1 MQYFSLDIETTGLD
15 PVNCDVL
22 QVAIVRDEI
31 NGTEQPAV
39 NDLPYFETIIH
50 HNTLLG
56 DPYALAMNAEL
67 IRVISFQPPGWG
79 DSVNYH
85 GREVPMV
92 KDPETMAAKALEWL
106 GQYPRPWIV
115 AGKNVAGFDLRFLPE
130 ELAKAF
136 HYEAIEAGSVALGA
150 RADYWHRAAPPRL
163 QELDTKNPHPHD
175 ALEDAR
181 AVVRVLRNYSSF

>member
-31 NGTEQPAV
+31 NGTEQPPV
-39 NDLPYFETIIH
+39 NDLPYFEAIIH

-56 DPYALAMNAEL
+56 EPYALAMNVDL
-67 IRVISFQPPGWG
+67 IRAISHGTP
-79 DSVNYH
+79 SSKYTIAYH
-85 GREVPMV
+85 GREVPV
-92 KDPETMAAKALEWL
+92 VQDPETMAARALEWL
-106 GQYPRPWIV
+106 GQFPRPWIV

-130 ELAKAF
+130 ELTKAF
-136 HYEAIEAGSVALGA
+136 HYEAIESGSVALGA
-150 RADYWHRAAPPRL
+150 RTDYWHRSAPPHL
-163 QELDTKNPHPHD
+163 KELDSKNPHPHD

-181 AVVRVLRNYSSF
+181 AVVRILRNYSF